1 MMVNFSHYCF
11 KLLGLEFDHWYLSRQ
26 NHFELVE
33 LHSPFSK
40 MDGGY
45 WMQLEL
51 EMISEPNFQKFK
63 GICLSLFF
71 LVQNTIYALQKCYDM
86 HWPG

>member
-1 MMVNFSHYCF
+1 MMGNYFIYCF
-11 KLLGLEFDHWYLSRQ
+11 NLLGLEFDHWCLSKQ

-40 MDGGY
+40 MGGGY

-51 EMISEPNFQKFK
+51 EMISEPNLQKFK
-63 GICLSLFF
+63 GIYVSLFF
-71 LVQNTIYALQKCYDM
+71 SGSKYDL
-86 HWPG
+86 